1 MEVQCPL
8 WIVQAIEGDL
18 ATLHSEQTAPFTDAF
33 RDYLKCL
40 QQMREL
46 QVRALPVCSRHACME
61 CHELLFQ

>member
-46 QVRALPVCSRHACME
+46 QVRPARLQPACM
-61 CHELLFQ
+61 HGVP